1 MSVRLRDRV
10 EAEAQRL
17 LRERTARF
25 RQGIEEALRLLSE
38 PMQFPLSPGD
48 WGAADGSG
56 LLQSV
61 RDAVE
66 VLGRGET
73 QREIL
78 ASLLDAAAAFYPR
91 AAIFVLKG
99 SGFCGW
105 AGLGFL
111 GEGGL
116 GSDDLPRITISG
128 AGEHLLALA
137 VKRRALARAG
147 KEGPGAEIVRA
158 LGGVVPGEA
167 SATPLLLRGRPVAVL
182 YGDTG
187 SNGTSSG
194 HGLPLEIV
202 ARIAAIAMERIAPG
216 TGGPRVT
223 PAGAHQETRRATAMP
238 GDSVRPGGASPPE
251 EAEMQALLGDLAHQP
266 RRESADGSLSEDDRR
281 RHADARRFANLL
293 VSELLLYNEAAV
305 IQGRKHGDL
314 KQRLKKEIERSRQ
327 AYEARAAG
335 LTPSGKDYFE
345 AELVRQLALGDTGLL
360 RN

>member
-1 MSVRLRDRV
+1 MSVRLRDRI

-17 LRERTARF
+17 LGERATRL
-25 RQGIEEALRLLSE
+25 RHGLEDALRLLSE
-38 PMQFPLSPGD
+38 PMQFPLSPGE
-48 WGAADGSG
+48 WGAAEGSG

-66 VLGRGET
+66 GLGKGET

-99 SGFCGW
+99 NGFSGW

-116 GSDDLPRITISG
+116 GSDDLPRVTISG
-128 AGEHLLALA
+128 AADHLLAQA

-147 KEGPGAEIVRA
+147 KEGPGGEIVRA
-158 LGGVVPGEA
+158 LGGVVPSEA
-167 SATPLLLRGRPVAVL
+167 SAAPLLLRSRPVAVV

-187 SNGTSSG
+187 ANGTSSG

-202 ARIAAIAMERIAPG
+202 ARIAGLAIERVAP
-216 TGGPRVT
+216 P
-223 PAGAHQETRRATAMP
+223 PAGSRPAQADAQQGARGATAMP
-238 GDSVRPGGASPPE
+238 MGPVRSGGASPPE
-251 EAEMQALLGDLAHQP
+251 EAEMQALLGDLARQP
-266 RRESADGSLSEDDRR
+266 GRAPADGGLSEDDRR
-281 RHADARRFANLL
+281 RQADARRFANLL

-305 IQGRKHGDL
+305 IQGRTHGDL

-327 AYEARAAG
+327 AYDARAAG
-335 LTPSGKDYFE
+335 LSPSGKDYFE
-345 AELVRQLALGDTGLL
+345 EELVRQLALGDAGLL